1 MCHVAS
7 LRKDDRVVTSDVHDL
22 TARLWGA
29 CGRSILAP
37 VRELWRIERIARM
50 GNL

>member
-1 MCHVAS
+1 MCHFAS
-7 LRKDDRVVTSDVHDL
+7 LRKDDRALSGDVHDL
-22 TARLWGA
+22 TARLWVA
-29 CGRSILAP
+29 CGRPIPAP

>member
-1 MCHVAS
+1 MCHAAS
-7 LRKDDRVVTSDVHDL
+7 LRKDDRALGGDVHDL
-22 TARLWGA
+22 TAPLWGA
-29 CGRSILAP
+29 CGRAIPAP